1 MISVKL
7 SPRLK
12 TLADN
17 ISNGSVVADIGT
29 DHALLPIF
37 LVENEISSEV
47 YACDIGDGPLDRA
60 GTFIRKKL
68 GPDCK
73 KITLMKCDGLEGVPS
88 HCDTIVIAGMGGEL
102 IANILSRGYGDRTA
116 KLILQ
121 PMTDIDKLRRFL
133 YENDFHI
140 VDETVVKE
148 MEHRYYSII
157 IAERGRQT
165 YENLDIYASK
175 SLREK
180 RDEISLNFIEKIYRA
195 QRAKIRGMRTSRLT
209 KDEDIR
215 YETAVFKELENYL
228 EEENKI

>member
-17 ISNGSVVADIGT
+17 IKIGSVVADIGT

-37 LVENEISSEV
+37 LVENEICNEV
-47 YACDIGDGPLDRA
+47 YACDIGDGPIDRA
-60 GTFIRKKL
+60 GTYVRKKL
-68 GPDCK
+68 GPDCS
-73 KITLMKCDGLEGVPS
+73 KITLMKCDGLDGVPN

-102 IANILSRGYGDRTA
+102 IADILSRGYGDRTA

-121 PMTDIDKLRRFL
+121 PMTSIDKLRKYL
-133 YENDFHI
+133 YDNDFHI
-140 VDETVVKE
+140 VDETIVKE
-148 MEHRYYSII
+148 MEHRYYSVI
-157 IAERGRQT
+157 IAEPGKQE

-175 SLREK
+175 PLREK
-180 RDEISLNFIEKIYRA
+180 RDKISLNFIEKIYRT

-209 KDEDIR
+209 KEEDLR
-215 YETAVFKELENYL
+215 YETTVFKEIENYL
-228 EEENKI
+228 EEEKRR